1 MAQGKEL
8 DSIVSEARDQM
19 DVQHRVYLKEPV
31 SKTAVDNQ
39 VVAKPE
45 TAISDYSSGLDNLL
59 WQNTEYRD
67 YFVSLPE

>member
-8 DSIVSEARDQM
+8 DSIVSEASNQM
-19 DVQHRVYLKEPV
+19 DVQHRVYLKKPV